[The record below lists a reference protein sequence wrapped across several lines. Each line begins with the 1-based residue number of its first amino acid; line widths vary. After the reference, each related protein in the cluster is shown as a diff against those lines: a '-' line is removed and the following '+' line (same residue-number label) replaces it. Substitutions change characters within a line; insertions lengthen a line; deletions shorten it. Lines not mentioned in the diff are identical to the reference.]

1 MCYGTACMAITDL
14 VLFSFCIC
22 LGFFYKAAV
31 LCFDLQVRELK
42 CYMDV
47 LSDLHKAKGCIRCT
61 GLALAL

>member
-1 MCYGTACMAITDL
+1 MVQLAWLLLT
-14 VLFSFCIC
+14 LFFF
-22 LGFFYKAAV
+22 LFVFVWGFFYKAAV